1 MKILF
6 MKNIL
11 LACVLLMSC
20 GTTSKVNSTKVSDS
34 SNRAMAKS
42 TPEAYPT
49 IYKNIGDVSHDTTRP
64 KN

>member
-1 MKILF
+1 

-11 LACVLLMSC
+11 LACMLLMAC
-20 GTTSKVNSTKVSDS
+20 TTTSKVNSTTITDS

-49 IYKNIGDVSHDTTRP
+49 IYKNIGDVSRDTTRT